1 MARMREQNEKIK
13 QRRADVQADEAA
25 FKKTQEAE
33 QQQRARIK
41 KVQENV
47 DRSREANAARKMAK
61 VQNREW
67 DADKRGG
74 PKARGGGPQKDAPGS
89 PAAEG
94 ASATPAEDTPGSPE
108 NAPSEASGADSDRWA
123 RGRGAPGGRARGGR
137 GSSTLKATK
146 VGGSVHAMVLDSST
160 KSRKILRQNSREN
173 AQILKVLQT
182 PLRVVIML
190 QNLIKRDPAA
200 YKEEFL
206 QQWNH
211 YNSVRQIF
219 DINPDEHAQHLREL
233 VSFIAQVATCYPK
246 ETAEFPQQIAMLLL
260 ESYGSLAPEIRKTL
274 VQNLVMLR
282 NKGVITSIELLKTL
296 FPLLPRTTSSTL
308 RAFIRKTILADIR
321 SANLRSKNHKL
332 NRAVQAM
339 LFGMVERGMDGEVL
353 GDRGKL
359 RAAAGPTAER
369 SAHNGDEAMWA
380 VVLTKEL
387 WKKGIWNDT
396 KTVSIVALGCFH
408 PVMKVQ
414 SASVHFFL
422 GSDDEDEDS
431 DDEDAIPDI
440 KSLQHQREIKKKTRS
455 IDRKLEKQAKKAKKK
470 RQQKSNATSTNFPAL
485 QLLND
490 PQSFAEK
497 LYDNLNRYDKRFSL
511 EHKLLLMQLLS
522 RVAGYH
528 KLCVLG
534 FYTYIVRYLT
544 HKQLRVP
551 AILVALAQSVHS
563 LTPPDALLPVV
574 RKIADE
580 FVHPGVASEVIA
592 AGLNSIRE
600 VCRRQPWAME
610 EDLLGDL
617 VEYRKS
623 RDKAVTAAA
632 RGVLQLYREVNPSML
647 QRRERGKTAAMGLA
661 EGSQPLPFGHTADAA
676 VDIEGLALLEDHLQK
691 LRDEEN
697 GDVNTEDADAK
708 AWEQWEVAS
717 DSDSDSDSDSS
728 GWINVDSDN
737 AEDIVVSDSEDEAEE
752 AAAKTAAAAELEAA
766 ENRIS
771 TLATTKIL
779 TPADFALLADLRVQA
794 ATKAVEAGG
803 GTKAKRKLAALEA
816 AKKAATEVSTAEDTF
831 VSENDILGPRKR
843 AKQDYAERMES
854 IQRGRE
860 GREKYGSLKG
870 KKNKEAPSSSTN
882 REKARN
888 KPIMMIMSSG
898 AVRGKK
904 KASLRQKQQ
913 KLRAHI
919 ERGKKAYH

>member
-1 MARMREQNEKIK
+1 MARIREQNEKIK

-25 FKKTQEAE
+25 FKKTQDAE
-33 QQQRARIK
+33 QQQRARIR

-47 DRSREANAARKMAK
+47 DRSREANAQRKMAK

-67 DADKRGG
+67 DAEKPGKGRGAPPPARDPPPHRPTEGSPAQETPGSPPLAEGAEGEPGADDRWERGG
-74 PKARGGGPQKDAPGS
+74 GRGGRGRGTGGRGGRGRGGRGGRGGGPSNTKSPETTPSS
-89 PAAEG
+89 PA
-94 ASATPAEDTPGSPE
+94 PAP
-108 NAPSEASGADSDRWA
+108 AAD
-123 RGRGAPGGRARGGR
+123 RGLLLTANLP
-137 GSSTLKATK
+137 
-146 VGGSVHAMVLDSST
+146 
-160 KSRKILRQNSREN
+160 Q
-173 AQILKVLQT
+173 
-182 PLRVVIML
+182 L

-211 YNSVRQIF
+211 YNAVRQIF

-233 VSFIAQVATCYPK
+233 VGFIAQVATCYPK
-246 ETAEFPQQIAMLLL
+246 ETAEFPQQIASLLL
-260 ESYGSLAPEIRKTL
+260 ESYGALSPDIRKTL

-308 RAFIRKTILADIR
+308 RAFIRKTILSDIR

-359 RAAAGPTAER
+359 RAAAGPTADR

-414 SASVHFFL
+414 SASIHFFL
-422 GSDDEDEDS
+422 GSDDENDDS
-431 DDEDAIPDI
+431 DDEDYGPDI
-440 KSLQHQREIKKKTRS
+440 RSLQHQREVKKKTRAGEKKL
-455 IDRKLEKQAKKAKKK
+455 DKQRKTAKKK
-470 RQQKSNATSTNFPAL
+470 RKARASATTTNFPAL

-511 EHKLLLMQLLS
+511 DHKLLLMQLLS

-534 FYTYIVRYLT
+534 FYTYIVKYLA
-544 HKQLRVP
+544 HRQLRVP
-551 AILVALAQSVHS
+551 AILVTLAQSVHS
-563 LTPPDALLPVV
+563 LTPPDALLPVI

-617 VEYRKS
+617 VDYRKS
-623 RDKAVTAAA
+623 RDKAVTSAA
-632 RGVLQLYREVNPSML
+632 RGVLQLYREVNPGML

-676 VDIEGLALLEDHLQK
+676 VDIEGLSLLEDHLEK
-691 LRDEEN
+691 LREEEGGDEDMEA
-697 GDVNTEDADAK
+697 ADAK
-708 AWEQWEVAS
+708 AWENWEA
-717 DSDSDSDSDSS
+717 DSDTSDSDSDSS
-728 GWINVDSDN
+728 DWIKVDSDDDN
-737 AEDIVVSDSEDEAEE
+737 DIVVSDSEDEE
-752 AAAKTAAAAELEAA
+752 ADGKSVTVSESVET
-766 ENRIS
+766 RMS

-779 TPADFALLADLRVQA
+779 TPADFAMLADLRVQA

-803 GTKAKRKLAALEA
+803 GTQAKRKLAALEA
-816 AKKAATEVSTAEDTF
+816 AKKTAHETETAEDTF
-831 VSENDILGPRKR
+831 VSENDILGPRKK
-843 AKQDYAERMES
+843 AKADYAERMES

>member
-1 MARMREQNEKIK
+1 MARIREQNEKIK

-25 FKKTQEAE
+25 FRKTQEAE

-67 DADKRGG
+67 DAEKRGRKEPSAAG
-74 PKARGGGPQKDAPGS
+74 EGAPA
-89 PAAEG
+89 PAA
-94 ASATPAEDTPGSPE
+94 ATTGEDAHGSPE
-108 NAPSEASGADSDRWA
+108 NNGGETAGADADRWA
-123 RGRGAPGGRARGGR
+123 RGRGAPGVRGGR
-137 GSSTLKATK
+137 GR
-146 VGGSVHAMVLDSST
+146 GGRGRGIVLHGSAG
-160 KSRKILRQNSREN
+160 RMNHRF
-173 AQILKVLQT
+173 
-182 PLRVVIML
+182 LRVARGSSRSLFSTSMGRGILLTANLPQL

-206 QQWNH
+206 QQYTH
-211 YNSVRQIF
+211 YTAVRQIF
-219 DINPDEHAQHLREL
+219 AINPDEHAQHLREL

-246 ETAEFPQQIAMLLL
+246 ETAEFPQQIAALLL

-282 NKGVITSIELLKTL
+282 NKGVISSIELLKTL

-308 RAFIRKTILADIR
+308 RAFIRKTILGDIR

-339 LFGMVERGMDGEVL
+339 LFSMVERGMDGEVL

-359 RAAAGPTAER
+359 RAAAGPTADR

-387 WKKGIWNDT
+387 WKKGIWNDA

-408 PVMKVQ
+408 PAMKVQ

-431 DDEDAIPDI
+431 DDEDRGPDI
-440 KSLQHQREIKKKTRS
+440 KSLQHQREIKKKTRAA
-455 IDRKLEKQAKKAKKK
+455 DRKLEKQTKKAKKK
-470 RQQKSNATSTNFPAL
+470 RQQRSSATTTNFPAL

-497 LYDNLNRYDKRFSL
+497 LYENLNRYDKRFSL
-511 EHKLLLMQLLS
+511 EHKLLLMQLLA

-528 KLCVLG
+528 TLCVLG
-534 FYTYIVRYLT
+534 FYTYIVRFLT
-544 HKQLRVP
+544 HRQLRVP

-592 AGLNSIRE
+592 AGLNAIRE

-647 QRRERGKTAAMGLA
+647 QRRERGKAAAMGLA
-661 EGSQPLPFGHTADAA
+661 EGSQPLPFGHSADAA

-697 GDVNTEDADAK
+697 GENMEDADAK

-728 GWINVDSDN
+728 GWINVDSDDD
-737 AEDIVVSDSEDEAEE
+737 EDIVVSDSEDEAED
-752 AAAKTAAAAELEAA
+752 AAAKSAAVAEAEAA
-766 ENRIS
+766 EKRIS

-779 TPADFALLADLRVQA
+779 TPADFALLAELRVQA

-816 AKKAATEVSTAEDTF
+816 ASKAAHAPETAADTF
-831 VSENDILGPRKR
+831 VSEDDILGPRKR
-843 AKQDYAERMES
+843 AKQDYAARMES